1 MDFIS
6 EIYEKNK
13 KYKYIKEIHFS
24 RTLDSEDGLLYD
36 MELILSDFPCESSDT
51 FTINFKGLHD
61 IDIFDL
67 NNCLAFAIT
76 IEDVSSHQLEGIRYK
91 VTDAENE
98 LFSFFCNFIT
108 ITK

>member
-36 MELILSDFPCESSDT
+36 MELILSDFPCESS
-51 FTINFKGLHD
+51 NESV
-61 IDIFDL
+61 IDAL
-67 NNCLAFAIT
+67 LCALAQIVP
-76 IEDVSSHQLEGIRYK
+76 E
-91 VTDAENE
+91 
-98 LFSFFCNFIT
+98 
-108 ITK
+108 